1 LRFDSYSYSSIARVY
16 DFLAAVYSR
25 GQIGASKGVQLDS
38 IQSGDRVLYAGAG
51 GGSEILM
58 AARFGARV
66 TSIDLAQEM
75 LDRVAS
81 RFAREGLFS
90 EMICGDVFSHK
101 PDELYDV
108 VVANYFLNLFDLEHA
123 REMAR
128 HLCSLV
134 RPGGK
139 LLLTDFARPTGGPVA
154 ALIGEAYYRPIN
166 WIAWALGFCAL
177 HPIFDYERLLEPMGF
192 RIHSAKR
199 FPILFGA
206 NPAYISI
213 IAQRTAR

>member
-1 LRFDSYSYSSIARVY
+1 LRFDSYSYRSIARVY

-25 GQIGASKGVQLDS
+25 GQIGATKRVQIDS
-38 IQSGDRVLYAGAG
+38 IQTGNRVLYAGAG
-51 GGSEILM
+51 AGSEILM

-81 RFAREGLFS
+81 RFAREGLS
-90 EMICGDVFSHK
+90 CEMICGDVSSHK

-108 VVANYFLNLFDLEHA
+108 VVVNYFLNLFDLEHA
-123 REMAR
+123 RVMAR

-139 LLLTDFARPTGGPVA
+139 LLLTDFARPSGGPIA
-154 ALIGEAYYRPIN
+154 ALICEVYYRPIN

-177 HPIFDYERLLEPMGF
+177 HPILDYERLLEPMGF
-192 RIHSAKR
+192 RIHSTRR
-199 FPILFGA
+199 FPVLIGA
-206 NPAYISI
+206 NPAYVSI
-213 IAQRTAR
+213 VAERNP